1 MTEAA
6 VQTIEVDASPEE
18 CFAVAADLAAYPEWT
33 SEVRRVE
40 IRERD
45 AAGRPRRAEL
55 VIDAMVRQVT
65 ALLTYSYDPPR
76 LMKWSAEPNRDLAE
90 LEGSYEF
97 IAAPGGTRVTYAL
110 AVTPAFPVPGF
121 LRKQGEKQIMG
132 TALRSLRKRVESL
145 AGGQRGRP

>member
-18 CFAVAADLAAYPEWT
+18 CFAVAANLAAYPEWT

-40 IRERD
+40 IREWYD
-45 AAGRPRRAEL
+45 DGRPRRAEL

-76 LMKWSAEPNRDLAE
+76 LMKWSAEPNRDLAV

-97 IAAPGGTRVTYAL
+97 VAAPGGTRVTYAL
-110 AVTPAFPVPGF
+110 AVAPAFPIPGF

-132 TALRSLRKRVESL
+132 TALRSLRKRVEAL
-145 AGGQRGRP
+145 AGG